1 MATLKLPLLAD
12 IRFGSAGQH
21 GLIFGPAIARAWGSG
36 TDRNSGYSIGAVLA
50 GGTVGLSLANG
61 PDFRIFPEIAVYT
74 TVAGHGIGLPGAV
87 VRVPPDVGGGQPV
100 FLQAGIGFSFG
111 RTR

>member
-61 PDFRIFPEIAVYT
+61 PDFRIFPEIAVT
-74 TVAGHGIGLPGAV
+74 RPSLATAS
-87 VRVPPDVGGGQPV
+87 
-100 FLQAGIGFSFG
+100 GFPAPSSAC
-111 RTR
+111 RPM